1 MDIYGSKVE
10 DINYDWRVKKYFLLV
25 LVLVSASLAVLARLK
40 FNGLV
45 YGLDF
50 GIYHP
55 DGVHY
60 ASKALQLAG
69 VDQVTLAQEVSKWYS
84 INSEKIGNI
93 TPQNVIDLQQF
104 YPRGRLLYPLL
115 SVPFVYFFGISGM
128 LVIPIVSFFLL
139 LANIFYL
146 GVKYHRM
153 EIATFLI
160 VILTISP
167 TFLRWMI
174 NDCSDALFVVL
185 LSFIPLVL
193 KLNGP
198 WKRFIL
204 SSLIII
210 LASMT
215 RFSLPIFLSIAVVLL
230 IQKQRIDSIAVAS
243 MSVITNLPALTETNR
258 FFLGA
263 TDAGFLEK
271 IVQLPG
277 TALKVGFFELAQ
289 LAVLDRLLLFF
300 LAFSVVLSALNFKRE
315 SSQYFIAI
323 ILSVWVLGA
332 INGTIGVNFRFQMPV
347 LFFSCWVILEN
358 LPRFFVAPIAHV
370 KVKKT
375 K

>member
-1 MDIYGSKVE
+1 MDIYGSKAE
-10 DINYDWRVKKYFLLV
+10 LINYDWGVKKYFLLL

-50 GIYHP
+50 GLFHP

-60 ASKALQLAG
+60 ASKALQFAG

-84 INSEKIGNI
+84 IKSEKIGNI
-93 TPQNVIDLQQF
+93 TPQSVIDLQQF

-115 SVPFVYFFGISGM
+115 SAPFVYLFGISGM
-128 LVIPIVSFFLL
+128 LVIPIISFMLL
-139 LANIFYL
+139 LANIFFM
-146 GVKYHRM
+146 GVKYQRI

-160 VILTISP
+160 VILSISP

-185 LSFIPLVL
+185 LSFIPIVL
-193 KLNGP
+193 KLNGR
-198 WKRFIL
+198 WKPFVFT
-204 SSLIII
+204 SLVII

-215 RFSLPIFLSIAVVLL
+215 RFSLPIFLSIAFVLL
-230 IQKQRIDSIAVAS
+230 IQKQRFNSLAVAS
-243 MSVITNLPALTETNR
+243 ISVISNLPALTETNR

-263 TDAGFLEK
+263 TDAGFWEK
-271 IVQLPG
+271 IVQLPVS
-277 TALKVGFFELAQ
+277 AAKVGFFELAQ
-289 LAVLDRLLLFF
+289 LAVLDRLLLYF
-300 LAFSVVLSALNFKRE
+300 LIFSVVLSILNLKKA

-323 ILSVWVLGA
+323 ILSVWALGA
-332 INGTIGVNFRFQMPV
+332 INGTLGVNFRFQIPV

-358 LPRFFVAPIAHV
+358 LPRFFVAPITHI
-370 KVKKT
+370 KVEKT